1 MHKGMIKRAKP
12 ATTATGV
19 TNATTFG
26 FLLFGFFGV
35 GCLALRGA
43 APPPPPEPRV
53 PPVIP
58 LLVGGE
64 SWLLSGGEPV
74 KDYYY
79 SNPTKSMTLSLTSSK
94 ESHPLSNSTR
104 DQSE

>member
-53 PPVIP
+53 LPVSEPRVPPVIP

-74 KDYYY
+74 GELVLGPVFGEFD
-79 SNPTKSMTLSLTSSK
+79 
-94 ESHPLSNSTR
+94 
-104 DQSE
+104 